1 MSTLQCANIHF
12 ESTQNN
18 RVQYLGSN
26 NFAFVAGGSNVFV
39 VNTTTSNITGNLSIS
54 GSISSNLNIINTNSI
69 IVGNTVVNSTFFTL
83 GNSTVNTFI
92 NSTTLDVTSNTG
104 FLLGSFASTA
114 NGYTYLPNGL
124 LINWGRVAAANTA
137 AGTFATYSAPYT
149 SATLAVYLTHQ
160 GTVRT
165 VSPLVVSSNT
175 TGANISSGIATTSG
189 TNVYFIAIGV

>member
-26 NFAFVAGGSNVFV
+26 NFAFVAGGSNVFII
-39 VNTTTSNITGNLSIS
+39 NTTTSSVT
-54 GSISSNLNIINTNSI
+54 SNLNVANTNSI
-69 IVGNTVVNSTFFTL
+69 VVGNTVVNSTFFTL

-92 NSTTLDVTSNTG
+92 NSTTLDITSNTG

-137 AGTFATYSAPYT
+137 AGTFATYSAPYST
-149 SATLAVYLTHQ
+149 STLAVYLTHQ